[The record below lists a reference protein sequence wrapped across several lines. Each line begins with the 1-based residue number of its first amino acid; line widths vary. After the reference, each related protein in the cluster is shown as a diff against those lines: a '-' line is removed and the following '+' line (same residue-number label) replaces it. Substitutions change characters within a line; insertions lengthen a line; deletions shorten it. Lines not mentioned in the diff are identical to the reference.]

1 MAVVLLGSSV
11 IVRPGMAQTCP
22 ANIPYI
28 HGVWRTLPYL
38 MPINPISATLLNTG
52 EVLIVAGSE
61 NDAYNHA
68 SGGESNRMAIWD
80 PPTETT
86 PGSITVQNADF
97 DVFCS
102 GTAVLPDGR
111 ALVVGGTADYSYT
124 GANRAAIFDPKTG
137 RVVQSQRMVDGRWY
151 ATATT
156 LGDGG
161 IMAFSGLSLRG
172 DTNDT
177 VEMYDLRHAGA
188 GWASPVTRPR
198 AYGAGDRGQSAY
210 PYAHGL
216 KAGAS
221 DAGRV
226 AGPPAAYYSE
236 LTSCSRNTNHHA
248 ALPAFAIFTFTVC
261 STWFVMTRNRS
272 ACCS

>member
-1 MAVVLLGSSV
+1 
-11 IVRPGMAQTCP
+11 
-22 ANIPYI
+22 
-28 HGVWRTLPYL
+28 
-38 MPINPISATLLNTG
+38 
-52 EVLIVAGSE
+52 
-61 NDAYNHA
+61 
-68 SGGESNRMAIWD
+68 MAIWD

-124 GANRAAIFDPKTG
+124 GANRAAIFDPATG

-198 AYGAGDRGQSAY
+198 TYGAGDRGQSAY

-226 AGPPAAYYSE
+226 AGPPAAY
-236 LTSCSRNTNHHA
+236 
-248 ALPAFAIFTFTVC
+248 I
-261 STWFVMTRNRS
+261 
-272 ACCS
+272 